1 MSDKSQPSVNT
12 SPSRERRRGST
23 LILVVV
29 IGLLLVSLALVTG
42 TVAREGRV
50 VEAAG
55 RGDTEMSYRCE
66 GAAELL
72 RLELTNHWEQ
82 TRLMPA
88 AWFNAY
94 VRDPGAA
101 VAAAPRST
109 QADASNPVPGLAG
122 LVRSYVAFPGV
133 AAWVDRCGPPGQN
146 WVDVV
151 AATTTVGDDL
161 NDRRTP
167 QSVRVRLDFGNNPIF
182 DLAML
187 TVTTNCM
194 FCHMRVN
201 GDVGSIGFLRPGW
214 GGEGGSGG
222 NSGSGSF
229 VVGEV
234 YVAPPT
240 SAALADNVTNDGVT
254 WTDPHGAAQ
263 QTLNG
268 LRVLKP
274 DDDDVSNDQATLAD
288 NEAGTIHVNYDGPKL
303 PEDTNGDDRPDF
315 PPIDTAVAEEQSAGR
330 LGVGAAASGITVNG
344 SPHEPGAFGAWKVP
358 LRGDYASDLAPA
370 TPSDFERATA
380 DGGQASVLDGNLIL
394 IGTYDDPIQL
404 DGDVFVRGDVIIKGY
419 VQGKGGI
426 YAGRNVYVAGDVIY
440 KDTPGS
446 WPLKSDGEA
455 VDSIQNEPGTTELR
469 LAARSNIVVGDW
481 TYENDRD
488 GDGAEDDFL
497 PQRDRQ
503 GQMFINDQFG
513 LSSTRYY
520 EADSSGSIVSNE
532 LTQIGS
538 SFYNDKGEVVPT
550 ERVTRVDSSAQP
562 ELPSGVGRNY
572 DVRSDRYD
580 AVLAPGMVVR
590 ADDGSSVASGSFDA
604 WMSQGEFRSIL
615 GTQELEN
622 GVARTGGV
630 ELGNDATKE
639 FELGNADFP
648 GAQFNSTNAP
658 GVGSG
663 NKNHFEAKTNA
674 DGTYADIGRLFR
686 NDGRIVDVGAQR
698 WSTQVQHIDAFLYAN
713 KRIAGTSRYAMTVNG
728 GMAAS
733 EIGVLAVY
741 DYSGSYLPSSNY
753 TTTSSNT
760 SWLSAHRTWMNAPPN
775 RVYTDPSDPNV
786 RADPLKT
793 FILNYDYRLRNGGYG
808 YNLIEGGAGERISFS
823 RAGKVAHP

>member
-1 MSDKSQPSVNT
+1 MDPIR
-12 SPSRERRRGST
+12 SRGARRRRGST
-23 LILVVV
+23 LVLVVV
-29 IGLLLVSLALVTG
+29 IGLLLVSLAIVTG

-82 TRLMPA
+82 SRLMPA
-88 AWFNAY
+88 AWFNGF
-94 VRDPGAA
+94 VRDPAA
-101 VAAAPRST
+101 TGAAAPRST
-109 QADASNPVPGLAG
+109 QADASNPVPGMAG
-122 LVRSYVAFPGV
+122 SVRTYAAFPGV
-133 AAWVDRCGPPGQN
+133 AAWIDLCGPPGQN

-151 AATTTVGDDL
+151 AATTTVGDAL
-161 NDRRTP
+161 EDRRTP

-214 GGEGGSGG
+214 GGEGSSGA
-222 NSGSGSF
+222 NSGNHSF

-240 SAALADNVTNDGVT
+240 NAALPDNVTNDGVT
-254 WTDPHGAAQ
+254 WTDPHGTAQ
-263 QTLNG
+263 KTLNG
-268 LRVLKP
+268 LKVLKP
-274 DDDDVSNDQATLAD
+274 DGDDVSNDQATLAN

-303 PEDTNGDDRPDF
+303 PEDTNGDDKPDF
-315 PPIDTAVAEEQSAGR
+315 PPIDTTVAERQSTGR
-330 LGVGAAASGITVNG
+330 LGVGSAASAITVNG
-344 SPHEPGAFGAWKVP
+344 EPHDAGAYGAWKVP
-358 LRGDYASDLAPA
+358 LRGDYASDLTPA
-370 TPSDFERATA
+370 TPTDFEHTTP
-380 DGGQASVLDGNLIL
+380 DGGQASVVDGNLIL
-394 IGTYDDPIQL
+394 IGTYDNPIQL

-426 YAGRNVYVAGDVIY
+426 YAGRNVYVAGDLVY
-440 KDTPGS
+440 KDTPAS
-446 WPLKSDGEA
+446 WPLKNDGEA
-455 VDSIQNEPGTTELR
+455 VDSIQDEPGTTELR

-481 TYENDRD
+481 TYRNDRD
-488 GDGAEDDFL
+488 ADGAEDDFL

-513 LSSTRYY
+513 MSNTRYY
-520 EADSSGSIVSNE
+520 EADSAGSVVSSE
-532 LTQIGS
+532 LTQIGTS
-538 SFYNDKGEVVPT
+538 YYNDKGEQVPT
-550 ERVTRVDSSAQP
+550 ERVTKVDSTAQP
-562 ELPSGVGRNY
+562 ELPGGVGRNY
-572 DVRSDRYD
+572 NVRSDRFD
-580 AVLAPGMVVR
+580 AALAPGTVVR
-590 ADDGSSVASGSFDA
+590 ANDDGSSIATGSFDP

-615 GTQELEN
+615 GTQLIEN

-630 ELGNDATKE
+630 ENGNDATKE

-648 GAQFNSTNAP
+648 GAQFNSSNAP

-663 NKNHFEAKTNA
+663 NRHHFEAKTNP
-674 DGTYADIGRLFR
+674 DGTYADVGRLFR
-686 NDGRIVDVGAQR
+686 NDGRIVDVGAQT

-713 KRIAGTSRYAMTVNG
+713 KRIAGTSRYAMTING

-741 DYSGSYLPSSNY
+741 DYSGSYLPSSGY

-760 SWLSAHRTWMNAPPN
+760 SWLAGHRTWMNSPPN

-786 RADPLKT
+786 RSDPLKK

-808 YNLIEGGAGERISFS
+808 YNLIEGGAGERIFFA
-823 RAGKVAHP
+823 RGGKVAHP